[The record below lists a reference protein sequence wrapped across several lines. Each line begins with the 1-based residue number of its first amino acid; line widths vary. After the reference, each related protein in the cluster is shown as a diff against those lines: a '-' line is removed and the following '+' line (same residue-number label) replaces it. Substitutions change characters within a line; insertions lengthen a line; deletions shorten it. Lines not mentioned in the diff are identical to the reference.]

1 MQAVRVLALMFLT
14 PAVSFQNPF
23 RFLSNGQVRTLHMTN
38 TFGVQK
44 LGEKII
50 GAPTVTVAPESDA
63 PGIFRRGSVGS
74 GRDERFSTDDL
85 VQELEAS
92 QVTMI
97 GIDKSFRQQTLLMT
111 LSPDSILGFVDK
123 AERVRLAA
131 NEGLLPMSFTTDN
144 VATSSL
150 SSGGL
155 YKDWDFD
162 M

>member
-1 MQAVRVLALMFLT
+1 MQAVLGLVLLFLLT
-14 PAVSFQNPF
+14 ATTAFQNAF
-23 RFLSNGQVRTLHMTN
+23 GRTNGRIGTLHMTN

-50 GAPTVTVAPESDA
+50 GAPTVTVAPETEA

-74 GRDERFSTDDL
+74 GRDERFSSDDL
-85 VQELEAS
+85 TQELEGS

-111 LSPDSILGFVDK
+111 LSPESILGFVDK

-131 NEGLLPMSFTTDN
+131 NEGLLPMSFSTDN

-155 YKDWDFD
+155 FNDWDFD